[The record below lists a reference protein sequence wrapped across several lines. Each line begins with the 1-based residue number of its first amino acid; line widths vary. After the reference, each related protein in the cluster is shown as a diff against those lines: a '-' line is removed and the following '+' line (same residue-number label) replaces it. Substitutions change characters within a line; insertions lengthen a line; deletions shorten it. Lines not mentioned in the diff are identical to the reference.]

1 MKNVKVAP
9 EGPRRYEVM
18 FLVESGLA
26 SREWDA
32 VEARLKDLVERSGG
46 TILSAGRWDERKLS
60 FEVKGA
66 RRGTYWLCYFQGPTD
81 VPGKIRRS
89 AALTETVL
97 RSLVLAMDASDEVPQ
112 DVTTRRSTVAIGEDR
127 DSTR

>member
-9 EGPRRYEVM
+9 EGPRRYEGM

-32 VEARLKDLVERSGG
+32 IEARLKEMVEKSGG

-60 FEVKGA
+60 FEIKGA
-66 RRGTYWLCYFQGPTD
+66 RRGTYWLCYFQGATD
-81 VPGKIRRS
+81 VPGRIRRS
-89 AALTETVL
+89 AALSETLL
-97 RSLVLAMDASDEVPQ
+97 RCMILAMDASDEVPQ

-127 DSTR
+127 EAR